1 VLKPGVHIDRG
12 AITRHIGSQNAN
24 PKRFYS
30 NPVPW
35 MGPLR
40 RNQLQY
46 NMKLKFEIELQ
57 LSLTRDPDMLCRRP
71 YLASPSSST
80 STVAAAAAAVSCS
93 SSSSPLPSSSL
104 SIGAT
109 EYAKCPLKRSGAQQP
124 VGLAFPSVFTTPLA
138 RGIVRGL
145 TRMELG
151 TLHDDG
157 TTLQEAARHVL
168 VTTHAANATVQVAG
182 QWDAHNMTSG
192 ETVDTSV
199 GKWAPPPWDAVVLL
213 VAPHPVDTVLQ
224 WHASGGVTRLKA
236 SDHALDRQH
245 FTIAFC

>member
-1 VLKPGVHIDRG
+1 
-12 AITRHIGSQNAN
+12 
-24 PKRFYS
+24 
-30 NPVPW
+30 